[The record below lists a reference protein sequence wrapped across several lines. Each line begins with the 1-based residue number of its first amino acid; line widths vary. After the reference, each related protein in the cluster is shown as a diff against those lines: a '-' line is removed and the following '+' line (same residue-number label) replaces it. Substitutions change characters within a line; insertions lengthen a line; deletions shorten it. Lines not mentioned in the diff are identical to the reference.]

1 MKNIII
7 YLIVRKQARRAGLV
21 GFNKIPYKIVFQ
33 AIEQAKKEYQKGK
46 EEDFTL
52 LIARY
57 SFESFFKNGFK
68 F

>member
-7 YLIVRKQARRAGLV
+7 YLIVRKQARRAGLL

-52 LIARY
+52 VIARN
-57 SFESFFKNGFK
+57 SFASYFKKDLK

>member
-33 AIEQAKKEYQKGK
+33 AIEQAKKGYQKGK
-46 EEDFTL
+46 EENFIL
-52 LIARY
+52 HIAKN
-57 SFESFFKNGFK
+57 SFESYLIRGLNK
-68 F
+68 

>member
-7 YLIVRKQARRAGLV
+7 YLIVRKQSKRAGLL

-46 EEDFTL
+46 EEYFTL
-52 LIARY
+52 LIARN
-57 SFESFFKNGFK
+57 SFESYFKKGFK

>member
-7 YLIVRKQARRAGLV
+7 YLIVRKQAKRAGLL

-33 AIEQAKKEYQKGK
+33 AIEQAKKGYQKGK

-52 LIARY
+52 VIARK
-57 SFESFFKNGFK
+57 SFASYFEKGFK
-68 F
+68 

>member
-33 AIEQAKKEYQKGK
+33 AIEQAKKNIKK
-46 EEDFTL
+46 VKRMIL
-52 LIARY
+52 P
-57 SFESFFKNGFK
+57 
-68 F
+68 